1 MHEGPEI
8 NAKFD
13 KGTRFM
19 LIIITQYKLTL
30 EGC

>member
-13 KGTRFM
+13 KGTSM